1 MAGGPPTVASAHH
14 STQRPPMTGAAW
26 TSIYGATP
34 LGGARCCD
42 PTLVSPLSRTGLPQ
56 PCVAAHDAAL
66 QVAERRKPKAAY
78 GGPQQLVVYIYWGGS
93 VSEPSELRQPC
104 VAPLRRHGPG
114 VGGPCWQCRCRP
126 SRALPSGHGLA
137 GAAPREPTDESRIAC
152 TLDLADAAWPPPA
165 VTRPVR
171 MGYWRLRRSVR
182 QGPETYALE
191 YGP

>member
-34 LGGARCCD
+34 LGGALCCD

-78 GGPQQLVVYIYWGGS
+78 GGPQQLVVYIYTGADPC
-93 VSEPSELRQPC
+93 PSP
-104 VAPLRRHGPG
+104 ASSA
-114 VGGPCWQCRCRP
+114 
-126 SRALPSGHGLA
+126 SRALRRFVGMGQALVGHAGSVGAGRHGHCPRVMAWLA
-137 GAAPREPTDESRIAC
+137 PPHASQQTRVGSRARS
-152 TLDLADAAWPPPA
+152 TLL
-165 VTRPVR
+165 TQHGR
-171 MGYWRLRRSVR
+171 RLPLR
-182 QGPETYALE
+182 GP
-191 YGP
+191 